1 MVAQRNYVKTN
12 SYSSKLV
19 GTEQWSPQMMS
30 ILIPETW
37 DNVQVTWQKKKLR
50 IQIELTLK
58 WEDYHGLMDYVYWPN
73 VIAKVLVKDRNRI
86 RVRERLKDAAGF
98 EDGRRAVSQ
107 GMTVVL
113 KAGKGKKMDSP
124 LQPLEGTE

>member
-1 MVAQRNYVKTN
+1 M
-12 SYSSKLV
+12 
-19 GTEQWSPQMMS
+19 
-30 ILIPETW
+30 
-37 DNVQVTWQKKKLR
+37 
-50 IQIELTLK
+50 TLK

-124 LQPLEGTE
+124 LQPLEEETG